1 MVGVITTGTIV
12 LEGHSAGKVENHW
25 SRSRPSLTYYF
36 LLPHQLLI
44 PVSFHKQ
51 SCPRAL
57 FFSSLCFCG
66 VHIAVNGQSWVLD
79 SASHMIDRTSSL
91 FFFILCSLALRF
103 HGFFCF
109 YCLFWHK
116 NTGIMSHT
124 TEPDLRWVL
133 GV

>member
-57 FFSSLCFCG
+57 F
-66 VHIAVNGQSWVLD
+66 
-79 SASHMIDRTSSL
+79 
-91 FFFILCSLALRF
+91 LALCVF
-103 HGFFCF
+103 VGFT
-109 YCLFWHK
+109 LLS
-116 NTGIMSHT
+116 TGN
-124 TEPDLRWVL
+124 L
-133 GV
+133 GSWTLPAT